1 MYSITTSMLT
11 STERSHLQDFVRVF
25 EGADACAS
33 TEATA
38 SLVDVLS
45 KSFTP
50 TEAVAWRG
58 QVKGSWLSLKARAPC
73 DDTAKWWVPNGA
85 WHAYP
90 MWAHCCNKGPSVLR
104 CPGPIV
110 DPPSRCDASRT
121 KALGGS
127 CESDATLLCEPYLP
141 MAATSGSTRPL
152 VYSFGVAEQWTFED
166 WAGQRG
172 FEVHAFD
179 PTTKTR
185 QSHEAHNASN
195 VHFHYLG
202 LGADGGGAASRRSV
216 YGYGSLGGKT
226 LPLDALIQKL
236 GHSDRSIQLLKIDC
250 EGCEWEVFADVARRA
265 PHVLQRVC
273 TIVLEVHMAPRLLMN
288 STADLKRLAY
298 FWESLVLK
306 LGFRFWYLHANPGP
320 AGPNAFKELR
330 HAWHPGKNAR
340 GDGAAGWHT
349 TAVHP
354 LLRELG
360 ADADTC
366 CYEIGLHR
374 DGCE

>member
-1 MYSITTSMLT
+1 M
-11 STERSHLQDFVRVF
+11 
-25 EGADACAS
+25 
-33 TEATA
+33 
-38 SLVDVLS
+38 
-45 KSFTP
+45 
-50 TEAVAWRG
+50 
-58 QVKGSWLSLKARAPC
+58 
-73 DDTAKWWVPNGA
+73 
-85 WHAYP
+85 
-90 MWAHCCNKGPSVLR
+90 LR

-226 LPLDALIQKL
+226 LPLDALIKKL
-236 GHSDRSIQLLKIDC
+236 GHLIGQYNCSRSTVKAVNGRCL
-250 EGCEWEVFADVARRA
+250 DVARRA
-265 PHVLQRVC
+265 HVYSACARSCSRC
-273 TIVLEVHMAPRLLMN
+273 T
-288 STADLKRLAY
+288 
-298 FWESLVLK
+298 W
-306 LGFRFWYLHANPGP
+306 
-320 AGPNAFKELR
+320 
-330 HAWHPGKNAR
+330 
-340 GDGAAGWHT
+340 
-349 TAVHP
+349 
-354 LLRELG
+354 
-360 ADADTC
+360 
-366 CYEIGLHR
+366 HR
-374 DGCE
+374 DCS